1 MNKDKL
7 NAFLGIVLI
16 VVLFIGSSYIAQH
29 SLNSINLDETNNFI
43 GMIIYTIIVILS
55 IVIAPVSV
63 MPLIPLASKLWGW
76 PLAGL
81 LSIIGWTIGAVIAF
95 LLARKY
101 GVPLVAKFIPMKK
114 IYKLEKMIPE
124 NNLFLTIIFFRMVV
138 PVDGLSYFLGL
149 FSKISFKSY
158 TLATII
164 GITPFA
170 FVFAYAGGL
179 NIYYQL
185 GALAIAFLIFII
197 AILIRNLQIKRNT
210 IQFK

>member
-1 MNKDKL
+1 
-7 NAFLGIVLI
+7 
-16 VVLFIGSSYIAQH
+16 
-29 SLNSINLDETNNFI
+29 
-43 GMIIYTIIVILS
+43 
-55 IVIAPVSV
+55 
-63 MPLIPLASKLWGW
+63 
-76 PLAGL
+76 
-81 LSIIGWTIGAVIAF
+81 
-95 LLARKY
+95 
-101 GVPLVAKFIPMKK
+101 
-114 IYKLEKMIPE
+114 MIPE